1 MTSAAA
7 NGITIEYATTGNPD
21 HPPLLLIMG
30 LGAQLIA
37 WDDEFVEALAQR
49 GFYVIR
55 YDNRD
60 VGRSTWFDEAG
71 VPDMAALVAG
81 EVPQPAYLLS
91 DMADDA
97 AGLLAALGIPSAHV
111 LGASMGGMIAQ
122 SFAIQ
127 YPERVRSLVSIMST
141 TGDPSSVNP
150 IRRCSRRCWPT
161 PPTDRAGG
169 IDQSV
174 KTWGVIGSPGFPIHE
189 ERIRA
194 KAAAAYD
201 RAFHPEGTARQTV
214 AILASPDRTP
224 ALAKVRSSH
233 ARDPRRKRPAGRSRA
248 VGGPPPTPSRAPACG
263 PSRGWAMT
271 SHPSCSKRSP
281 IGWRPRPG
289 EKAPKSDIFRPPTRR
304 A

>member
-37 WDDEFVEALAQR
+37 WDDEFVEALGQR

-71 VPDMAALVAG
+71 VPDMASLVAADA
-81 EVPQPAYLLS
+81 PQPAYLVS

-122 SFAIQ
+122 SFALQ
-127 YPERVRSLVSIMST
+127 YPEWTRSLVSIMSS
-141 TGDPSSVNP
+141 TGVPQTHPEVLEALTAD
-150 IRRCSRRCWPT
+150 
-161 PPTDRAGG
+161 PPTDRAGV

-174 KTWGVIGSPGFPIHE
+174 KAWGLIGSPGFPMHE

-214 AILASPDRTP
+214 AILASPDRAP
-224 ALAKVRSSH
+224 ALAKVEVPTLVIHGESDRLVDPSGGRATAAAIPGAELWTIPGMGH
-233 ARDPRRKRPAGRSRA
+233 DLPPELFDQVADRVAALARN
-248 VGGPPPTPSRAPACG
+248 PTS
-263 PSRGWAMT
+263 
-271 SHPSCSKRSP
+271 
-281 IGWRPRPG
+281 
-289 EKAPKSDIFRPPTRR
+289 
-304 A
+304 